1 MHSDLFH
8 PEKILAAGPS
18 AKIYRGVETATGR
31 KVLIKALLE
40 DHEASHPL
48 DRERLQLLA
57 HSLLHVRHPQ
67 IAGLI
72 TLLPTE
78 EEFAL
83 VYEFVPGISGRALP
97 TEKRLS
103 AADVRALAVQLL
115 HAMAVGEHLRLPHGD
130 LKPSNLIIADHPGGG
145 LFLQVQDW
153 GIAMARVH
161 PSPETMWFAAPERLH
176 GAPPSTQSDL
186 FTAAASLFYLATGTA
201 PAQGSTPE
209 EILTDWASFDVR
221 GSLAVVR
228 PDIDQPLV
236 DWLGWLLQRDPAH
249 RPHTV
254 GHALDML
261 MRSMHTGFIYQPAP
275 APQMAPGAATG
286 PLVAGGAP
294 NAAMPRAPAPRP
306 PQQAAAPTGAIAK
319 PAPKPSPPKGAVAKP
334 QPTGPIS
341 KPQSTGTLTKPLQ
354 AGPKLP
360 GSGSVTGTLRPAATQ
375 PNETAA
381 IVNEAP
387 PAPKKPKISTKAIV
401 AIALNVAALAFV
413 LWFFQP
419 FANSGT
425 SESEEDAETGTAPA
439 SSPAASPAVKSKSKA
454 AAAAVEGPGLKGRQ
468 VWVGMKGKAILNLA
482 EVQVF
487 SGTNNIADQGEA
499 TQTSVE
505 WNGYPDRAIDG
516 NTDGDFEHK
525 SVTHTH
531 GGDSDPQWKL
541 KFPKDVTLNT
551 IVVWNRT
558 GAEFKGRLKD
568 FTVSVR
574 DAKDKVLW
582 EKTVKESP
590 APQVKLVVGK

>member
-8 PEKILAAGPS
+8 PEKLLAAGPS

-31 KVLIKALLE
+31 KVLIKVLLE
-40 DHEASHPL
+40 DHESAHPL

-97 TEKRLS
+97 NEKRLS

-130 LKPSNLIIADHPGGG
+130 LKPSNLIVADHPGGG

-153 GIAMARVH
+153 GIAMARAN
-161 PSPETMWFAAPERLH
+161 PAPETIWFAAPERLH
-176 GAPPSTQSDL
+176 GAPPSSQSDL
-186 FTAAASLFYLATGTA
+186 FTAAASLFYVATGTA
-201 PAQGSTPE
+201 PAQGATAQ
-209 EILTDWASFDVR
+209 EILTDWASFDPR
-221 GSLAVVR
+221 GSMAAVR

-236 DWLGWLLQRDPAH
+236 DWLSWLLQRDPAH
-249 RPHTV
+249 RPHSV

-275 APQMAPGAATG
+275 APQMAPGAVTG
-286 PLVAGGAP
+286 PLVAGGNP
-294 NAAMPRAPAPRP
+294 NAAMPRAAAPRP
-306 PQQAAAPTGAIAK
+306 PQKPAPSGALPKQAPTAAAP
-319 PAPKPSPPKGAVAKP
+319 AKP
-334 QPTGPIS
+334 QPAGA
-341 KPQSTGTLTKPLQ
+341 GTKPLP
-354 AGPKLP
+354 AGPKPP
-360 GSGSVTGTLRPAATQ
+360 GAVTGTLRPAAASAD
-375 PNETAA
+375 ETAA
-381 IVNEAP
+381 AAMAAP
-387 PAPKKPKISTKAIV
+387 PPPKKKLRISTKAIV
-401 AIALNVAALAFV
+401 AIFLNLAAIGFV

-419 FANSGT
+419 FAGGGT
-425 SESEEDAETGTAPA
+425 EPEGEDAAESSKDAPVSA
-439 SSPAASPAVKSKSKA
+439 ESPKAPTA
-454 AAAAVEGPGLKGRQ
+454 AAEGPGLRGQQ
-468 VWVGMKGKAILNLA
+468 VWIGMKGKAILNLA

-487 SGTNNIADQGEA
+487 SGTANIASKGEA

-505 WNGYPDRAIDG
+505 WDGYPDRAIDG
-516 NTDGDFEHK
+516 KTDGDFEHK

-531 GGDSDPQWKL
+531 GKDSDPLWKL
-541 KFPKDVTLNT
+541 KFPGTVTINS
-551 IVVWNRT
+551 IVIWNRT

-568 FTVSVR
+568 FTISVR

-582 EKTVKESP
+582 EKTLKESP
-590 APQVKLVVGK
+590 DPQVKVVVGK

>member
-8 PEKILAAGPS
+8 PEKLLAAGPS

-97 TEKRLS
+97 NEKRLS

-153 GIAMARVH
+153 GIAMARVN
-161 PSPETMWFAAPERLH
+161 PAPETMWFAAPERLH
-176 GAPPSTQSDL
+176 GAPPSSQSDL

-201 PAQGSTPE
+201 PAQGSTVQ
-209 EILTDWASFDVR
+209 EILADWASFDPR
-221 GSLAVVR
+221 GSMAAAR

-236 DWLGWLLQRDPAH
+236 DWLGWLLQADPTQ
-249 RPHTV
+249 RPHSV
-254 GHALDML
+254 GQALDML

-286 PLVAGGAP
+286 PLVAGGSP

-306 PQQAAAPTGAIAK
+306 PQK
-319 PAPKPSPPKGAVAKP
+319 PASSGALPKQAQSAGAPPKPLQTGPITKP
-334 QPTGPIS
+334 QPSGAM
-341 KPQSTGTLTKPLQ
+341 TKPLT
-354 AGPKLP
+354 AAPRLP
-360 GSGSVTGTLRPAATQ
+360 GTVTGTLRPAATK
-375 PNETAA
+375 PDETAA
-381 IVNEAP
+381 AAP
-387 PAPKKPKISTKAIV
+387 AAPKKLRISNKAIA
-401 AIALNVAALAFV
+401 AIVLNLAAIGFV

-419 FANSGT
+419 FAGRG
-425 SESEEDAETGTAPA
+425 TGTETEGGAK
-439 SSPAASPAVKSKSKA
+439 SSTDSPAAEASSKA
-454 AAAAVEGPGLKGRQ
+454 PTAAVEGPGLKARQ
-468 VWVGMKGKAILNLA
+468 VWIGMKGKAILNLA

-487 SGTNNIADQGEA
+487 SGAENIASKGEA
-499 TQTSVE
+499 SQTSVE
-505 WNGYPDRAIDG
+505 WDGYADRAIDG
-516 NTDGDFEHK
+516 KTDGDFEHR

-531 GGDSDPQWKL
+531 GKDSDPLWKL
-541 KFPKDVTLNT
+541 KFSQDVSINT
-551 IVVWNRT
+551 IVIWNRT

-568 FTVSVR
+568 FTVSLR
-574 DAKDKVLW
+574 DAQDKVLW
-582 EKTVKESP
+582 EKAVKESP
-590 APQVKLVVGK
+590 NPQVKLVVGK